1 MLGGGAFVGFN
12 RRVSEP
18 VGDELLTYT
27 ARVAAIR
34 AILSRHL
41 PFDDLVQSNRSAN
54 PIRPA
59 DCLAASWGPDTA
71 AAPTLTVAIYPVADV
86 AAEIEELRYGADLT
100 QGTYEMPR
108 DEPDEFAMVQVQ
120 LSSVWV
126 VIGPCEV
133 YLAHRDISPEKLVGA
148 AVEIARRVGAAPY
161 IDDYE
166 PPPPA
171 PGWGPPAFG

>member
-12 RRVSEP
+12 RTVSEP

-27 ARVAAIR
+27 ARAAAIR

-41 PFDDLVQSNRSAN
+41 PFDNLVQNNRSAN

-59 DCLAASWGPDTA
+59 DCLTASWGPDA
-71 AAPTLTVAIYPVADV
+71 AAPPTVTVAIYPVADV
-86 AAEIEELRYGADLT
+86 AAEIEELRFGAALS
-100 QGTYEMPR
+100 QGTYEMQR
-108 DEPDEFAMVQVQ
+108 DEPDEFALVQVQ

-126 VIGPCEV
+126 VVGPCEV
-133 YLAHRDISPEKLVGA
+133 YLAHRDISPEKLTAA
-148 AVEIARRVGAAPY
+148 AVEIARRIGSAPY
-161 IDDYE
+161 TDDYE

-171 PGWGPPAFG
+171 SGWGPPVYG